1 MNPMKFSFG
10 KLLLI
15 FTIIPFVELSLL
27 LEIAARTS
35 TMTALGLILVT
46 GVVGA
51 YFAKEQGRRVIYN
64 IQSEV
69 NRGMMPGNELLH
81 GLCVLI
87 GGVLLLTPGI
97 LTDLF
102 GFSLLFPATRIAYI
116 KLIKDYISKNF
127 NTGGVHV
134 YTAGSR
140 EYNTFR

>member
-1 MNPMKFSFG
+1 MKFSFG

-15 FTIIPFVELSLL
+15 FTIIPFVELSIL

-35 TMTALGLILVT
+35 TMTALGIILLT

-51 YFAKEQGRRVIYN
+51 YFAKDQGRRVIYN
-64 IQSEV
+64 IQSEL
-69 NRGMMPGNELLH
+69 NRGTMPGNELLH

-102 GFSLLFPATRIAYI
+102 GFSLLFPATRTGYI
-116 KLIKDYISKNF
+116 ELMKGYISKNF
-127 NTGGVHV
+127 RTGNVHV
-134 YTAGSR
+134 YTSQSHNH
-140 EYNTFR
+140 NTFR

>member
-1 MNPMKFSFG
+1 MKFSFG

-35 TMTALGLILVT
+35 TMTALGIILAT

-51 YFAKEQGRRVIYN
+51 YFAKDQGRRVIYN
-64 IQSEV
+64 IQSEL
-69 NRGMMPGNELLH
+69 NRGVMPGNELLH

-102 GFSLLFPATRIAYI
+102 GFSLLFPATRTGYI
-116 KLIKDYISKNF
+116 NLMKDYIGRNF
-127 NTGGVHV
+127 RMGGVHV
-134 YTAGSR
+134 YTAGSQQ
-140 EYNTFR
+140 YNTFR

>member
-1 MNPMKFSFG
+1 MKFSFG

-15 FTIIPFVELSLL
+15 FTIIPFVELSIL

-35 TMTALGLILVT
+35 TMTALGIIILT

-51 YFAKEQGRRVIYN
+51 YFAKDQGRRVIYN
-64 IQSEV
+64 IQSEL
-69 NRGMMPGNELLH
+69 NRGTMPANELLH

-102 GFSLLFPATRIAYI
+102 GFSLLFPATRTGYI
-116 KLIKDYISKNF
+116 EFMKAYISKHF
-127 NTGGVHV
+127 KTGNVHV
-134 YTAGSR
+134 YTSQSHNR
-140 EYNTFR
+140 NTFR